1 MLGSKDINIESLD
14 TKKIDGIALLILRV
28 NQYGHTQSF
37 LLDIGWNA
45 ITWKALLVRVKDEPD
60 SDYLAKRFRDANLHL
75 RGMRIVQHH
84 GRRLGAIAVNAEPLK
99 DDKTLL
105 KDELLE
111 GSTGH

>member
-84 GRRLGAIAVNAEPLK
+84 GRRLGRDRRQCRTAQ
-99 DDKTLL
+99 
-105 KDELLE
+105 
-111 GSTGH
+111 G